1 MTLTELKYIVTVAR
15 TKHFGKAAEECFV
28 SQPTLSV
35 GIMKLE
41 DSLGIT
47 IFERGRS
54 EVKVTPI
61 GQAIINQAIN
71 VLAECEVLKNIAVAD
86 KHQLRDPIK
95 ISSTYTIGKYLF
107 PHLIRQ
113 VYNLSPETSVVLNQD
128 YHEQLIHKLL
138 NKELDLLLL
147 ATNVINSNDSGNHY
161 LYNLDNLSSSLNNPD
176 LCFQP
181 VLQEELYLLTNN
193 NKYNTTN
200 LTIRDINFTEL
211 VVMNKQHCLHGQS
224 LSINPEWYEQK
235 DSAKESSIDSLESLY
250 AQVKLSS
257 GTAVIP
263 ALFSLD
269 LKQKTDDNVKVVLFN
284 KPVPSRVLSLVWR
297 SDFPRMH
304 VVETFKNAL
313 RAINIPGLQVVV

>member
-15 TKHFGKAAEECFV
+15 TKHFGKAADECFV

-41 DSLGIT
+41 DGLGIT

-61 GQAIINQAIN
+61 GQAIINQAMN
-71 VLAECEVLKNIAVAD
+71 VLSECEVLKNIAVAD

-113 VYNLSPETSVVLNQD
+113 VYNLSPESSVVLNQD
-128 YHEQLIHKLL
+128 YHEQLVGKLL

-147 ATNVINSNDSGNHY
+147 ATNVVNTNDANNSY
-161 LYNLDNLSSSLNNPD
+161 LYNLDSASTCLSNPD

-181 VLQEELYLLTNN
+181 VLQEDLYLLVGN
-193 NKYNTTN
+193 NKYNSEN
-200 LTIRDINFTEL
+200 IKLKDINLSEL
-211 VVMNKQHCLHGQS
+211 SLLNKQHCLHNQS
-224 LSINPEWYEQK
+224 LSINPEWYECK
-235 DSAKESSIDSLESLY
+235 DSLKDSSIDSLESLY

-257 GTAVIP
+257 SIAIIP

-269 LKQKTDDNVKVVLFN
+269 LKQKPDDNVKIVLFD
-284 KPVPSRVLSLVWR
+284 KPAPSRILSLVWR
-297 SDFPRMH
+297 NDFSRVH
-304 VVETFKNAL
+304 VVETFKHAL
-313 RAINIPGLQVVV
+313 RAINIPGLQVII